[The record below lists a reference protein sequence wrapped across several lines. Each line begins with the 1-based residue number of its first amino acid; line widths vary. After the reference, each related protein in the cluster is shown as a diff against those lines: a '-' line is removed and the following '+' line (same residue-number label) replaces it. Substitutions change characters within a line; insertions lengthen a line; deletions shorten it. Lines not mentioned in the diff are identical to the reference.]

1 MVFFIT
7 PFGIM
12 DSNKMQ
18 SIPEIL
24 LMNAKVITLEHPSP
38 IANWVALGSG
48 RILSLGKT
56 NELSFSETNKTKIID
71 CDGRTILPGFIDS
84 HLHLLSFAESLVT
97 LDLKPE
103 CNLHSIIDI
112 QSKIRKQ
119 SKASPGGTW
128 IRGKGYNE
136 FYLKEKRH
144 PNRWDLDEAAPNHPV
159 KLTHRSG
166 HAHVLNSLALKLT
179 GITMETPEPPEGM
192 IDRDLNTGAPTG
204 LLYEMGDFLSARI
217 PPLEDKEIEKGIKLA
232 DQELISSGITTIH
245 DASLQNDLKR
255 CKLYSALKEKGVLHP
270 RLNVMIG
277 NRYFSE
283 NGLESFLDL
292 SKPDHLT
299 VKGIKII
306 VDQTTGRLHPSQAE
320 LNDIVCKIHESGMQV
335 AVHAIEENAI
345 KSACLAIENALRRM
359 PRLDH
364 RHRIEHC
371 SICPPSLAKRIAK
384 LGIMVVSQPNFI
396 YDSGDRYLETV
407 EEKQMKHLYPFG
419 SLLRSG
425 IQIAGS
431 SDCPFAPLNPF
442 IAISTAIS
450 RKTKMGKSVIRGE
463 GVQVI
468 DALKMYTEYG
478 AYSTFAEEIKGSIS
492 PGKLADLVVLNEDPL
507 QVYPDEIK
515 DIKVEMTLINGEIVW
530 DAGFN

>member
-1 MVFFIT
+1 M
-7 PFGIM
+7 
-12 DSNKMQ
+12 S
-18 SIPEIL
+18 SILNL
-24 LMNAKVITLEHPSP
+24 LLINANVITLDPFLP
-38 IANWVALGSG
+38 KADWVAVNDGKIVGSG
-48 RILSLGKT
+48 KSDHLTLSGFT
-56 NELSFSETNKTKIID
+56 STKIID
-71 CDGRTILPGFIDS
+71 CGGKTVFPGFIDS
-84 HLHLLSFAESLVT
+84 HLHLLSFAESLVS
-97 LDLKPE
+97 LNLKPDSGIRS
-103 CNLHSIIDI
+103 LSDI
-112 QSKIRKQ
+112 QSIIHKMSQDLLKG
-119 SKASPGGTW
+119 SW
-128 IRGKGYNE
+128 IRGRGYNE
-136 FYLKEKRH
+136 FYLAEKRH

-179 GITMETPEPPEGM
+179 GITQETPEPPEGM
-192 IDRDLNTGAPTG
+192 IDRDLETGMPTG

-217 PPLEDKEIEKGIKLA
+217 PPLEDKELETGIKLA

-255 CKLYSALKEKGVLHP
+255 CKLYGSWKEKGVLHP

-277 NRYFSE
+277 NRYFHE
-283 NGLESFLDL
+283 DGLDKVMNS
-292 SKPDHLT
+292 SRPGHLT

-306 VDQTTGRLHPSQAE
+306 LDETTGRLHPSQAE
-320 LNDIVCKIHESGMQV
+320 LNEIVYKIHESGMQV

-345 KSACLAIENALRRM
+345 KSACLAIENALRQM
-359 PRLDH
+359 PRSDH

-407 EEKQMKHLYPFG
+407 QQKQMKHLYPFG
-419 SLLRSG
+419 SLLKSDIRV
-425 IQIAGS
+425 AGS

-442 IAISTAIS
+442 VGISAAIS
-450 RKTKMGKSVIRGE
+450 RKTKTGKRVIRSE
-463 GVQVI
+463 GIKVM

-478 AYSTFAEEIKGSIS
+478 AYCTFSEEAKGSIS

-507 QVYPDEIK
+507 KVPPDEIK
-515 DIKVEMTLINGEIVW
+515 DITVEMTLINGEIVW
-530 DAGFN
+530 DGRRDFMAGARA